1 MSLFARRQKYF
12 IERGFQLRFARFVLV
27 FMLVCC
33 GITGF
38 TVFYVTFTVL
48 SEKLVGIYPQNRL
61 IDVFRSAYVSLVLGL
76 LFATP
81 IIFYSALVFSH
92 RLAGPLPK
100 IYQALR
106 DIGGGNFDVKLVL
119 RKKDELK
126 ELAEIINALA
136 AQLKQRET
144 KK

>member
-76 LFATP
+76 LFAAP

-100 IYQALR
+100 IYQAVR

-126 ELAEIINALA
+126 ELAELINAMA